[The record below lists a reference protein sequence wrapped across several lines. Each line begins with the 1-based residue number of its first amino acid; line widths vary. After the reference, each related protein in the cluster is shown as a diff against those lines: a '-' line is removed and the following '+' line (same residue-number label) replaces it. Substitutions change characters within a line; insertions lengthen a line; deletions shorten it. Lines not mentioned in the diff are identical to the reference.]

1 MRWISS
7 LWTKVLVCA
16 FSPLGFLPAAEFDW
30 WGGHMPWRMW
40 MFFPLGGFAIF
51 LILIG
56 LVLFLLLKRPS
67 QRTEPEV
74 ESALDILKKRYARG
88 EISKEEFEKMRQD
101 ILGK

>member
-1 MRWISS
+1 MRRISS

-16 FSPLGFLPAAEFDW
+16 FSPLGSLSAAEFDW
-30 WGGHMPWRMW
+30 WGGHMPWMW
-40 MFFPLGGFAIF
+40 IFFPLGGFVVF
-51 LILIG
+51 LILIV
-56 LVLFLLLKRPS
+56 LVLFLLLRRPS

-88 EISKEEFEKMRQD
+88 EISREEFEKMRQD